1 METKLLMVTTTET
14 NSTIGYIIGAIIAV
28 AIHGYLIHSLG
39 YLIHSLI

>member
-28 AIHGYLIHSLG
+28 DIRGYLTQL
-39 YLIHSLI
+39 LI